1 MAVLGVLFDIDAL
14 GGGFYGKAA
23 YRLLFRRLDRSA
35 LRGASFRDGDTSATL
50 AGDARIYC
58 IAIESPNAAVI
69 TDSETRLTAATDPG
83 LCPVDRRFLRDVAA
97 IKAEPLVF
105 SSRVDEHGM
114 LVQCDTSWIIA
125 AWQE

>member
-1 MAVLGVLFDIDAL
+1 VGVLFDIDGL

-23 YRLLFRRLDRSA
+23 YRILFRHLDRSA
-35 LRGASFRDGDTSATL
+35 LRGASFRDGDTAATL

-58 IAIESPNAAVI
+58 IVVETPDAAVI
-69 TDSETRLTAATDPG
+69 ADIETRLAAAADPG
-83 LCPVDRRFLRDVAA
+83 LCPPDRRFLRDAAA

-105 SSRVDEHGM
+105 AGRVDEHGM